1 MHSSEDTIAKVNP
14 IFVQQAAQALIGLMR
29 TLADE

>member
-1 MHSSEDTIAKVNP
+1 MHSTGDTLNKINP
-14 IFVQQAAQALIGLMR
+14 EFLEQSARALIGLMR